1 MCVITS
7 DTFDC
12 SPLMLH
18 VKRHQS
24 DLKSN
29 QRKRAEASKPAESS
43 VNFRLNVTPLFIAP
57 VKKTKSVHR

>member
-1 MCVITS
+1 MRVITS
-7 DTFDC
+7 DTFDY

-29 QRKRAEASKPAESS
+29 QRKRVETSKPAESS
-43 VNFRLNVTPLFIAP
+43 VNFRLNITPLFIAP
-57 VKKTKSVHR
+57 VKRTESVHQ

>member
-1 MCVITS
+1 MMCVITS
-7 DTFDC
+7 DTFDY

-29 QRKRAEASKPAESS
+29 QSKRVEAREPAESS

-57 VKKTKSVHR
+57 VKRTKSVH